1 MPRSHLESPY
11 ELEPLNTST
20 STFPSEN
27 IMEHHT
33 EHSGGYSDQRE
44 HLLGEAS
51 PTVATDEKKG
61 EIYVY
66 HPVDV
71 LRFPILQA

>member
-1 MPRSHLESPY
+1 MPRSHLDSPH
-11 ELEPLNTST
+11 ELEPLNTPT

-33 EHSGGYSDQRE
+33 EHSGGSNDQRE
-44 HLLGEAS
+44 LLLGDAS

-61 EIYVY
+61 EI
-66 HPVDV
+66 HASHLVDV